1 MAETSK
7 ATTDHETIRK
17 WAEKHGGHPARVKA
31 TGRGEDPGILRIDF
45 PGFSGEGKLE
55 PIGWD
60 VFFKWLDR
68 NELALIYRPQDRFNK
83 IVSRE
88 TVSERS
94 QGKRKRQTA
103 KGRSGAQ
110 ARAGGQARA
119 QPRRAATTKKAAPPP
134 RAASGGTHRKRATSK
149 TGGTRTSKAPARS
162 GEKRPRAR

>member
-31 TGRGEDPGILRIDF
+31 TGRGQDPGILRIDF

-60 VFFKWLDR
+60 VFFKWLDK

-83 IVSRE
+83 LVSRE
-88 TVSERS
+88 TVAARS
-94 QGKRKRQTA
+94 QGKR
-103 KGRSGAQ
+103 GRPA
-110 ARAGGQARA
+110 ARGRTSGQARA
-119 QPRRAATTKKAAPPP
+119 KPRSGATAKKAAPPP
-134 RAASGGTHRKRATSK
+134 RAAAAGTHRKRATTKS
-149 TGGTRTSKAPARS
+149 GGTRTTKTSARS